1 MFGLMIRIRRDELR
15 CGNRRRRAFR
25 HFVGIMDIL
34 DYARPRRHETGLD
47 GPDLI
52 EDIMGKPRK
61 EQPEAESIFA
71 NNPFIEG
78 LFEWMDSP
86 EGQQSIAVRDVLWN
100 LLEDVQLDAKQRKL
114 IWPDSERLDLEQSI
128 ERVQKKYPDFPR
140 DEVEEFLLDWID
152 MGYDPENYSQAQLDE
167 LDSLT
172 ERWVADHLQKA
183 KASKKHKRTRH
194 S

>member
-34 DYARPRRHETGLD
+34 DYARPRQHETGLD

-86 EGQQSIAVRDVLWN
+86 EGQQSIAVAGRRTGRR
-100 LLEDVQLDAKQRKL
+100 QATAT
-114 IWPDSERLDLEQSI
+114 DLAGS
-128 ERVQKKYPDFPR
+128 KT
-140 DEVEEFLLDWID
+140 
-152 MGYDPENYSQAQLDE
+152 YSA
-167 LDSLT
+167 
-172 ERWVADHLQKA
+172 
-183 KASKKHKRTRH
+183 KRTA
-194 S
+194 